1 MQNYQVVTFI
11 TKMQHFLHSVAVIGM
26 EVLALTGSENAI
38 SPNVTVCVE
47 LINQIQLAIPLTTF
61 VETKSGTATG

>member
-1 MQNYQVVTFI
+1 
-11 TKMQHFLHSVAVIGM
+11 M
-26 EVLALTGSENAI
+26 EALALTGSENAI